1 MEAGID
7 CVAVTDHNTGE
18 WIDRLKETYE
28 TLKADQ
34 PQGFREI
41 HLFPG
46 VEISVSSGLHV
57 LAVFDKDKNSR
68 TITCLLGAVGF
79 PENLAGETNIQ
90 NQAACT
96 RESLV
101 KVVEEIHRQ
110 GGIAI
115 PASARNAMK
124 MGIATTISAGPLA
137 GRGLD
142 SRYPFAPI
150 CHPSQLVYRRVII
163 GEHVGKAVR
172 MSFQD
177 DTHSSAI
184 ILMTALDI
192 QAVIYTPI
200 PGVDPDAA

>member
-1 MEAGID
+1 MT
-7 CVAVTDHNTGE
+7 TDTPSTPTPYLDEFDLHRAYIAEPDILHRILN
-18 WIDRLKETYE
+18 
-28 TLKADQ
+28 ADLDPDDPKDKRRWRELPEQ
-34 PQGFREI
+34 VFQIHPQGHR
-41 HLFPG
+41 L
-46 VEISVSSGLHV
+46 
-57 LAVFDKDKNSR
+57 LAVVDEVPD
-68 TITCLLGAVGF
+68 
-79 PENLAGETNIQ
+79 ET
-90 NQAACT
+90 A
-96 RESLV
+96 
-101 KVVEEIHRQ
+101 